1 MSRASLCQL
10 LHRARGQCRLLWSH
24 RVKTSKQCHHN
35 FQETVNYWVCWR
47 FNSDLALKS
56 QIVLLVEVNALQL
69 SVIQDEKDIS
79 SKLLEKSDKTCW
91 VKNLSLVE
99 TLLHCAGFLL
109 FLRRRWRP
117 EYPWSVQHKFT
128 NDRTKVCS
136 TPQFYL
142 KKYSYHY
149 RKSVK
154 SLKNLGKIQVVINFR
169 PDYRSESWL

>member
-99 TLLHCAGFLL
+99 NLALCRLPAYFSQNMMKTGVSLICSAQVYKWQDQGMLNTLILLKEIFL
-109 FLRRRWRP
+109 
-117 EYPWSVQHKFT
+117 
-128 NDRTKVCS
+128 
-136 TPQFYL
+136 
-142 KKYSYHY
+142 
-149 RKSVK
+149 
-154 SLKNLGKIQVVINFR
+154 SL
-169 PDYRSESWL
+169 